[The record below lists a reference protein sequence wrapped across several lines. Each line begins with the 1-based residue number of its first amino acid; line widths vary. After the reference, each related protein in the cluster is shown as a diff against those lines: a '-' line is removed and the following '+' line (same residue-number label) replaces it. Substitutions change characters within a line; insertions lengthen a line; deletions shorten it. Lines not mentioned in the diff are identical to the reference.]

1 MTSINIIVAA
11 SDNNAIGRDNK
22 LLWHLPTDMKFFKA
36 TTWTHPVIMGRKTF
50 ESLGGKLLPGR
61 KNIIISRNKDNNSSA
76 EAWYATSL
84 NEAIEKAKTTNSKE
98 IFIAGGGE
106 IYQQSML
113 IADRIY
119 MTRVH
124 TEMEA
129 DTFFPAIDPREWQK
143 VSFVDHAADDKHAFS
158 FSIEVWERSK

>member
-36 TTWTHPVIMGRKTF
+36 ITWTHPVIMGRKTF

-61 KNIIISRNKDNNSSA
+61 KNIIISRNKDYRAPA
-76 EAWYATSL
+76 EAWFATSL
-84 NEAIEKAKTTNSKE
+84 DEAIKKAKTTNSKE

-106 IYQQSML
+106 IYQQSMQ

-124 TEMEA
+124 TQIEA
-129 DTFFPAIDPREWQK
+129 DTFFPEIDEKEWKK
-143 VSFVDHAADDKHAFS
+143 VSATDYAADDKHAFS
-158 FSIEVWERSK
+158 FSIEVWEKKK